1 MLTIFFSGGKQSIGA
16 GTTSEVYS
24 TRLTGGTREATRKR
38 IFALRPF
45 APRRLPSPPLRHGMS
60 NSSTRYE
67 RRTRHS
73 ASIAR
78 RILKHA
84 LRAARHGIPF
94 PLHVEFKHA
103 WRAQHGYALHT
114 QRVGHS
120 SCYGFR
126 SVHWPLR
133 ARRTHS
139 RGAYLFFAS
148 MSAID
153 HDGARTTAVN
163 LRHPFVVGIVRFER
177 CAQCLVLLVG
187 GFVFDFHI
195 DQAAHR

>member
-1 MLTIFFSGGKQSIGA
+1 MRCANALSLCGLSLHA
-16 GTTSEVYS
+16 GC
-24 TRLTGGTREATRKR
+24 
-38 IFALRPF
+38 
-45 APRRLPSPPLRHGMS
+45 PPLLCGTVWHSVSPACRIQARAMS
-60 NSSTRYE
+60 GAHDIPLRLRDEFSSTRYE
-67 RRTRHS
+67 
-73 ASIAR
+73 
-78 RILKHA
+78 
-84 LRAARHGIPF
+84 RHGIPF

-103 WRAQHGYALHT
+103 WRAQHGYVLHT

-120 SCYGFR
+120 SCCGLR

-163 LRHPFVVGIVRFER
+163 LRHPFVVGIVRFKR
-177 CAQCLVLLVG
+177 CTQCFVLLVG
-187 GFVFDFHI
+187 GVVFDFHI

>member
-1 MLTIFFSGGKQSIGA
+1 MRCTARASPVGGARRHANAFSLCGLSLHA
-16 GTTSEVYS
+16 GC
-24 TRLTGGTREATRKR
+24 
-38 IFALRPF
+38 
-45 APRRLPSPPLRHGMS
+45 PPLLCGAHDIPLRLRDEF
-60 NSSTRYE
+60 SSTRYE

-103 WRAQHGYALHT
+103 WRAQQGYVLHT
-114 QRVGHS
+114 QRTGHS
-120 SCYGFR
+120 SCCGLR

-163 LRHPFVVGIVRFER
+163 LRHPFVVGIVRFKR
-177 CAQCLVLLVG
+177 CTQCFVLLVG
-187 GFVFDFHI
+187 GVVFDFHI